1 MNNILITG
9 AAAGIGLATAEL
21 FAEKGWSIGLI
32 DVDESAL
39 KDMANRFSHQ
49 HIWYRALDVRDETAA
64 AQAVADFASVHQNK
78 LRVLFNCAG
87 VLRIGE
93 FEKMPLSDHKL
104 IFDINVQGV
113 MNMSHAAFSF
123 LKATPH
129 AQIINMSSA
138 SALYGTPH
146 FASYSASKF
155 AIRGLTEAL
164 NIEWKDHGIS
174 VVDIMPP
181 FVNTGMV
188 QSQTF
193 QAPVLKRLGVNLK
206 AEEVAT
212 TVWNSVGSNEV
223 HHPVSLPFKTAMLI
237 NKLTPTRITKELM
250 QFLSR

>member
-21 FAEKGWSIGLI
+21 FASKGWSIGLI
-32 DVDESAL
+32 DIDETAL
-39 KDMANRFSHQ
+39 KNIANRFSHQ
-49 HIWYRALDVRDETAA
+49 HVWYRALDVRDEAATAE
-64 AQAVADFASVHQNK
+64 AVKDFAAVHQHK
-78 LRVLFNCAG
+78 LRLLFNCAG
-87 VLRIGE
+87 ILRIGE
-93 FEKMPLSDHKL
+93 FEKMPLKDHKL
-104 IFDINVQGV
+104 IFEINVQGV
-113 MNMSHAAFSF
+113 MNMSHAAFQF
-123 LKATPH
+123 LKTTPN

-155 AIRGLTEAL
+155 AVRGLTEAL

-206 AEEVAT
+206 AEDVAT
-212 TVWNSVGSNEV
+212 TVWSSVGSNEV

-237 NKLTPTRITKELM
+237 NKLMPTRVTKELM
-250 QFLSR
+250 LLLSR